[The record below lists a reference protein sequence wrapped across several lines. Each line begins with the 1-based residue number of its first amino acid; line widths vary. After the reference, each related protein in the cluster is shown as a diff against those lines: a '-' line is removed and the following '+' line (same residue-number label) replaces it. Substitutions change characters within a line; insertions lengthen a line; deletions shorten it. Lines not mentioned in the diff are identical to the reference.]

1 MRLQFRLILTLVAI
15 STIPFG
21 IIGYYTYDYSTT
33 SMEDHAR
40 VHLNSVA
47 QTRADY
53 INSWLAQ
60 QMGTAKVIARTTS
73 IVNDVMVIKTANI
86 SSDEYRDAVAEI
98 AKFGDIIREES
109 GTFDEAFMLDESGT
123 VIASTNGDVIGDN
136 RSSREYY
143 REGLNQT
150 HLTNVYES
158 PTINIPTMLVSTP
171 LIRDNRTIGVIV
183 GRINL
188 TTIHTTVRDRKHLD
202 ETGRTYL
209 VDCDSRLISGST
221 SENVTV
227 LNSGRD
233 YCGIYNRGGRAV
245 IGAQVKISDPGWYL
259 IVEQDYDEMLSALQ
273 MLLERAALVTIGVLM
288 LISIFSVA
296 TTRQVTRPI
305 RRLYEGAEE
314 VARGNYLVQVPVVT
328 DDEIGTLTMRFNSM
342 VTELEE
348 THRRLKDRIAMVNR
362 DLENQRIKLVSVLQ
376 SMQDCV
382 FATDNDFKITMFN
395 KACEEFT
402 GIAAEDAIGKLCH
415 EVLLTDECE
424 MGCHLR
430 DSVGDCANGVCWEMY
445 ATDRS
450 GRSVPIMT
458 CGAPLRDA
466 DDAVIGYVEVL
477 RDVTELK
484 SVTDE
489 LRSANKELKKL
500 DQLKTDFMNIASHE
514 LRTPLTSIRGF
525 TEFVADG
532 MLGDLNEKQKDA
544 LSRVILNSD
553 RLLRLIANMLDI
565 SKIRSGKLEL
575 KITELDLSNLI
586 KETVAEMELL
596 AREKNVS
603 CTVDIPDGIVIAGD
617 YDRIEQV
624 FVNLLSNAIK
634 FTSEG
639 GSVSVTA
646 IEREG
651 DDCVSILVS
660 DTGIG
665 IAPDDLEHVFEE
677 FWQVEKG
684 KGTGLG
690 LMITTNIVREHGG
703 TMWATSEVG
712 SGSTF
717 WVRLPRG
724 GAGVSE

>member
-188 TTIHTTVRDRKHLD
+188 TTIHATVRDRKHLD

>member
-21 IIGYYTYDYSTT
+21 IIGYYTYEYSTT
-33 SMEDHAR
+33 SMEDLAR

-60 QMGTAKVIARTTS
+60 QMDTAKVIARTTS

-98 AKFGDIIREES
+98 TKFGDIIREES
-109 GTFDEAFMLDESGT
+109 GTFDEAFMLDENGT
-123 VIASTNGDVIGDN
+123 VIASTNGDVIGDD

-143 REGLNQT
+143 REGLNQI

-158 PTINIPTMLVSTP
+158 TTINIPTMLVSTP
-171 LIRDNRTIGVIV
+171 LILDNRTIGVIV

-209 VDCDSRLISGST
+209 VDCNSRLISGST

-233 YCGIYNRGGRAV
+233 YYGIYNRGGRAV

-259 IVEQDYDEMLSALQ
+259 IVEQDYDEMLSALH
-273 MLLERAALVTIGVLM
+273 MLLERAALVTIGVLL

-296 TTRQVTRPI
+296 ITRQITRPI
-305 RRLYEGAEE
+305 RRLYEGAEA
-314 VARGNYLVQVPVVT
+314 VARGDYLVQVPVVT

-395 KACEEFT
+395 RGCEEFT
-402 GIAAEDAIGKLCH
+402 GIAAEDAIGKLCN
-415 EVLLTDECE
+415 EVFRTDACE

-430 DSVGDCANGVCWEMY
+430 DSVDDCANGACWEMCV
-445 ATDRS
+445 TDRS

-489 LRSANKELKKL
+489 LRSANKELRKL

-532 MLGDLNEKQKDA
+532 MLGDLNEKQKEA
-544 LSRVILNSD
+544 LSRVISNSD

-586 KETVAEMELL
+586 REAVAEMELL

-634 FTSEG
+634 FTPEG

-646 IEREG
+646 IERGG

-690 LMITTNIVREHGG
+690 LMITANIVREHGG

-717 WVRLPRG
+717 GVRLPRG